1 VNNKK
6 EESRLVV
13 MKIMKNRTKIWNC
26 SVKKEFKARCIQKD
40 LETKVLQKKDRG
52 KIDQIISGK
61 Y

>member
-1 VNNKK
+1 
-6 EESRLVV
+6 

-52 KIDQIISGK
+52 KIDQIILGK